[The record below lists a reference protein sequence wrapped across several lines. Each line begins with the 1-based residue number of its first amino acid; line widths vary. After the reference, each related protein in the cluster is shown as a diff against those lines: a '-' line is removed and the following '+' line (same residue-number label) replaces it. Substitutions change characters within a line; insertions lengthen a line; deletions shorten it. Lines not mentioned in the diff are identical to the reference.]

1 MAEERWEAERPV
13 RLEDLLSRQWPKDK
27 ASLSRV
33 ETEELSFLKRMQE
46 LARGLVGSE
55 YWELVKLL
63 IVSDMEDAK
72 GALEDTSIGEKDLR
86 VKQGAVKAIRELHN
100 FILTLS
106 KIEVEEENGEE
117 HNRLQSDE
125 S

>member
-33 ETEELSFLKRMQE
+33 ETEELSFLKRMRE